1 MRDLV
6 STLVL
11 LAGLQGTVLAVVLWR
26 RDANR
31 LANRLLAVLIALVV
45 LMLLD
50 GEIELRWGYP
60 RHPHLL
66 GLAAPLPFLF
76 GPLLY
81 LYVIALTRPVT
92 RPDPRWLVHALPF
105 VGDAL
110 YLAQVFYF
118 EDPTLKLAL
127 ARAAASGDAPAS
139 FHVVSAFQIVQALT
153 YVGLAWGALA
163 RYGRKVH
170 GFFSDL
176 TNIDLKWLR
185 TLVAAHA
192 VVWSV
197 VLLSAALRWLGA
209 APDALGPAV
218 HLASALAIFLTGYVS
233 LWQRD
238 LSAKARAAEVADP
251 TMPPALAEPPS
262 RSPEAPAVAIHP
274 EAAAPDGAAPEA
286 AANEPQ
292 PPVRMVLVRSTP
304 DAARPS
310 LPKYQ
315 RNRLD
320 DDEARQLLARLEELM
335 GSRRA
340 YRDPDLTLPTLAD
353 ALGITL
359 HMLSQLLNVRIG
371 KSFFVYVNAH
381 RADALMA
388 ALADPRK
395 TDRGV
400 LDLAFEVGFSSK
412 STLNSFFK
420 KHTGTTP
427 TEFRARAL
435 AQKSVVK
442 SHG

>member
-11 LAGLQGTVLAVVLWR
+11 LAALQGAVLALVLWR

-31 LANRLLAVLIALVV
+31 LANRLLAALVAVGV
-45 LMLLD
+45 LMLLE
-50 GEIELRWGYP
+50 GEVEWRWAYP
-60 RHPHLL
+60 RSPHLL

-81 LYVIALTRPVT
+81 LYVVALTRPVA
-92 RPDPRWLVHALPF
+92 RPDPRWLAHALPF

-118 EDPTLKLAL
+118 EGPSVKLAL
-127 ARAAASGDAPAS
+127 ARAADTGDAPPS
-139 FHVVSAFQIVQALT
+139 YHVVSAFLVVQALT
-153 YVGLAWGALA
+153 YVGLSWAALA

-170 GFFSDL
+170 GYFSDL
-176 TNIDLKWLR
+176 TRIDLRWLR
-185 TLVAAHA
+185 ALVVAHA

-197 VLLSAALRWLGA
+197 VLLTTVLRWIGA
-209 APDALGPAV
+209 APAALGSAV
-218 HLASALAIFLTGYVS
+218 QLASAVGIFVTGYVS

-238 LSAKARAAEVADP
+238 LSAEATAAQVADASPSSRAEEPPTSAEEPAGCARSEPATTEPRAVEERPHVPVALARA
-251 TMPPALAEPPS
+251 
-262 RSPEAPAVAIHP
+262 
-274 EAAAPDGAAPEA
+274 G
-286 AANEPQ
+286 
-292 PPVRMVLVRSTP
+292 PV
-304 DAARPS
+304 AARPA
-310 LPKYQ
+310 PPRYQ

-320 DDEARQLLARLEELM
+320 DDEARELLARLEELM
-335 GSRRA
+335 DVRHA

-353 ALGITL
+353 ALGITP

-371 KSFFVYVNAH
+371 KSFFVFVNAH

-388 ALADPRK
+388 ALADPRNAA
-395 TDRGV
+395 RGV
-400 LDLAFEVGFSSK
+400 LDLAFEVGFNSK
-412 STLNSFFK
+412 STLNGFFK

-435 AQKSVVK
+435 VPESLAK